1 MSSLYLFRSF
11 PIYDSTLD
19 NWSPHIAIYGDMG
32 NTNAQSLPRL
42 QRYIPYNHRILF
54 SCDFYLVCRHEIN
67 IFPSFIR
74 QYFRE
79 AQEGMYDMVIHV
91 GDFAY
96 NMDTVGIKTQH
107 RKE

>member
-1 MSSLYLFRSF
+1 M
-11 PIYDSTLD
+11 
-19 NWSPHIAIYGDMG
+19 
-32 NTNAQSLPRL
+32 
-42 QRYIPYNHRILF
+42 
-54 SCDFYLVCRHEIN
+54 CRHEIH
-67 IFPSFIR
+67 IFTSFIR

-96 NMDTVGIKTQH
+96 NMDTVGIKIQH

>member
-42 QRYIPYNHRILF
+42 QRYIQYNHWISFHVILF
-54 SCDFYLVCRHEIN
+54 RHEIH

>member
-11 PIYDSTLD
+11 PIYDSTLY

-42 QRYIPYNHRILF
+42 QRYIQYNHRF
-54 SCDFYLVCRHEIN
+54 SCSFDFFHRKIH

-96 NMDTVGIKTQH
+96 NMDTVGIKIQH

>member
-1 MSSLYLFRSF
+1 M
-11 PIYDSTLD
+11 
-19 NWSPHIAIYGDMG
+19 W
-32 NTNAQSLPRL
+32 
-42 QRYIPYNHRILF
+42 
-54 SCDFYLVCRHEIN
+54 FYLVCRHEIN

-79 AQEGMYDMVIHV
+79 AQDGMYDMVIHV

>member
-1 MSSLYLFRSF
+1 MHNHCHVYKG
-11 PIYDSTLD
+11 IY
-19 NWSPHIAIYGDMG
+19 NIIIGF
-32 NTNAQSLPRL
+32 
-42 QRYIPYNHRILF
+42 F
-54 SCDFYLVCRHEIN
+54 SCDYLVCLHEIH
-67 IFPSFIR
+67 IFPSFIC

-96 NMDTVGIKTQH
+96 NMDTVGIKSQH

>member
-1 MSSLYLFRSF
+1 MHNHCHVYKG
-11 PIYDSTLD
+11 IY
-19 NWSPHIAIYGDMG
+19 NIIIGF
-32 NTNAQSLPRL
+32 
-42 QRYIPYNHRILF
+42 F

>member
-1 MSSLYLFRSF
+1 MHNHCHVYKG
-11 PIYDSTLD
+11 IY
-19 NWSPHIAIYGDMG
+19 NIIIGFFFMWF
-32 NTNAQSLPRL
+32 
-42 QRYIPYNHRILF
+42 YI
-54 SCDFYLVCRHEIN
+54 VCRHEIN

-96 NMDTVGIKTQH
+96 NMDTVGIKSQH